1 MKRTALLAVT
11 LCALALVATAS
22 SAPASRSSPSA
33 SALTIPPGLVIFN
46 GSVPNALSLHPW
58 ELAVLPQRT
67 VTVTFQENGRSVTH
81 TEQGPYLA
89 DALSFAGWQPIAA
102 CRNDLLRWWILASN
116 ARGQTALVTRG
127 EIDPGFGNRQAI
139 LSISED
145 GRFLGATAGPRLI
158 VPGDATSGRA
168 IRNVDQITVGRAAS
182 QVPQTGCDDVGKVA
196 SPPAPGT
203 VLVNGDVGSP
213 LTLTTAQLQS
223 LGSRTMNVNFLNGA
237 NPVSAS
243 EQGPLLEDVIR
254 MAKPKIDN
262 RCPNDALRF
271 YVQAS
276 ATDGYS
282 SLLSWGDISSAYGNR
297 APLLS
302 VSENGAALT
311 AGPRVLAPGD
321 VRGGRY
327 VSGTLILTVVRAK
340 PAISERKG
348 C

>member
-1 MKRTALLAVT
+1 V
-11 LCALALVATAS
+11 S
-22 SAPASRSSPSA
+22 
-33 SALTIPPGLVIFN
+33 FN
-46 GSVPNALSLHPW
+46 GTLPNHLSLHPW
-58 ELAVLPQRT
+58 ELAILPQRT
-67 VTVTFQENGRSVTH
+67 VTVTFAENGKTVTH
-81 TEQGPYLA
+81 TEQGPYLS
-89 DALSFAGWQPIAA
+89 DALTFAGWQPIAA
-102 CRNDLLRWWILASN
+102 CRNDLLRWWIVASN
-116 ARGQTALVTRG
+116 AKGQSALVTRG

-145 GRFLGATAGPRLI
+145 GHFLSARTGPRLI

-168 IRNVDQITVGRAAS
+168 IRDVNQVTVGRAVS
-182 QVPQTGCDDVGKVA
+182 QLPQAGCDDVGKVA
-196 SPPAPGT
+196 SPPPAGT
-203 VLVNGDVGSP
+203 IVVNGDVANP
-213 LTLTTAQLQS
+213 LTLTTAQLAQ

-271 YVQAS
+271 YIQAS

-282 SLLSWGDISSAYGNR
+282 SLLSWGDISPLYGNR
-297 APLLS
+297 VPLLS
-302 VSENGAALT
+302 VNENNVALT
-311 AGPRVLAPGD
+311 GGPRVLAPGD

-327 VSGTLILTVVRAK
+327 VSGTLILTVVRAA
-340 PAISERKG
+340 PAVSEKKG